1 MSSAVQG
8 APVFT
13 RRHWGREV
21 WERVRYPLSMLESKH
36 QKGRRLS
43 QFRVVV
49 LLMAIGFFQHWP
61 AEWSNGSAFALA
73 MILLAIPIGDLF
85 ARVPVAEALAAL
97 QVVFAAAGGKAI
109 DKFREMAPA
118 GLVSRTS
125 TKVEEQVTV
134 EPVQVPTPPVVIG
147 DDSHTDD
154 ERG

>member
-1 MSSAVQG
+1 MSAPG
-8 APVFT
+8 APAFT

-21 WERVRYPLSMLESKH
+21 WERIRYPLTMLESKH

-49 LLMAIGFFQHWP
+49 LLMAVGFYRHWP
-61 AEWSNGSAFALA
+61 GDWSTGSAFALS

-97 QVVFAAAGGKAI
+97 QVVFAAAGGKAM
-109 DKFREMAPA
+109 DKFREVAPA

-125 TKVEEQVTV
+125 HTKVEEETTV
-134 EPVQVPTPPVVIG
+134 QESVPPSGAAIP
-147 DDSHTDD
+147 
-154 ERG
+154 

>member
-1 MSSAVQG
+1 MTSPQ
-8 APVFT
+8 FT

-21 WERVRYPLSMLESKH
+21 WERVRYPLTMLESKH

-49 LLMAIGFFQHWP
+49 LLMAIGFYLHWP
-61 AEWSNGSAFALA
+61 ADWSTGSALALS

-109 DKFREMAPA
+109 DKFREVAPA

-125 TKVEEQVTV
+125 HKVEEETTV
-134 EPVQVPTPPVVIG
+134 EEGVPSAGAAIP
-147 DDSHTDD
+147 
-154 ERG
+154 